1 MDRSVSEAMGEN
13 ATPEIKEDPKE
24 RMDSRYRAIERLIRE
39 AGKKMVKARPS
50 DAMIHQKEGLAN
62 FCTDYDMEIQKF
74 LIKGFSE
81 ILPGAAFL
89 ASLSF
94 ILIRS
99 MARRILCLIIITAV
113 FLSGLHIRIR

>member
-1 MDRSVSEAMGEN
+1 
-13 ATPEIKEDPKE
+13 
-24 RMDSRYRAIERLIRE
+24 MDSRYRAIERLIRE

-62 FCTDYDMEIQKF
+62 FCTDYDMEIQRF

-81 ILPGAAFL
+81 ILPGAAFFGEEDTEGN
-89 ASLSF
+89 AGAQADGEF
-94 ILIRS
+94 TFYIDRS